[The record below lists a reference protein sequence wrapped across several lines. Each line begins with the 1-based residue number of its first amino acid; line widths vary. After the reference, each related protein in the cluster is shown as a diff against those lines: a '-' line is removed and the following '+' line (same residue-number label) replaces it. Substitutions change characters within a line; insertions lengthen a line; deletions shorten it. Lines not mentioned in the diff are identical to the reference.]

1 MDMALLR
8 STGNLKVI
16 FSIIWNLTI
25 RSLTHKLRYID
36 HWTNMFN
43 FISLNSFICIDFL
56 KIEFRAQNKL
66 EIKLCTLLLGIL
78 KRNNLAFYNLYFLY
92 TLYNL
97 YTLYF
102 LHFVLSFHF
111 VLSLHFVPSLNLI
124 LSIHFVLV
132 LSKGGFNRW
141 YFDRVLLYKFK
152 FTFYFYQLCVCEDNN
167 KTLFNNLME
176 LSLYP
181 NIKL

>member
-8 STGNLKVI
+8 STGNRKVI

-36 HWTNMFN
+36 HWTNMLN

-56 KIEFRAQNKL
+56 KMELRAQNKL

-78 KRNNLAFYNLYFLY
+78 KRTNLAFYNLYFLY

-102 LHFVLSFHF
+102 IHF

-132 LSKGGFNRW
+132 PSKGGFNRW

-152 FTFYFYQLCVCEDNN
+152 FTFYFYPVC
-167 KTLFNNLME
+167 LWR
-176 LSLYP
+176 
-181 NIKL
+181 